1 MFGISTARLVIYGIV
16 AAVVLAGAFML
27 RHELIE
33 KGKNIVYAED
43 NAARVKAQDEQS
55 ARDRATLDSQ
65 RKYIE
70 RLELSGVQ
78 IKETIRVVQGPCKD
92 DGVGDPR
99 FGLFNEWLKL
109 RRQQGDNGPPPD
121 RPALKGAVR

>member
-16 AAVVLAGAFML
+16 AIVVLGGAFML

-33 KGKNIVYAED
+33 KGKAIVYAED
-43 NAARVKAQDEQS
+43 NAARVKAQEDQIR
-55 ARDRATLDSQ
+55 RDAATVDSQ

-92 DGVGDPR
+92 DGAGDPR

-109 RRQQGDNGPPPD
+109 RRQGDNGTAPD